1 MMSEKQKNTP
11 QEETRSAL
19 SRLVVV
25 LAVAI
30 GLIIYSYGWTVTE
43 IDLSE
48 PQEEQRQE
56 NVTRALRELL
66 SPRLFQQEREVIEY
80 DAPFLMDCTTGDA
93 PQQAER
99 NGSETIVIIE
109 PACSDANE
117 QITVQIING
126 TAGADARLRW
136 IPPAEEGED
145 PRARPLEIIETER
158 EDLVLDG
165 SGGFTGS
172 IEVPRIRRGEG
183 QIHTLRVLVA
193 IPAGQ
198 IEFSETALI
207 VIDRMIQTIFMAL
220 VATTVAIPI
229 ASLISFFAAQNL
241 MRRVRL
247 TVGSMMMAVILFAS
261 GIWLGTANIS
271 LVNGSGVG
279 NLAGNEI
286 TKLGIYS
293 IGELGLFIGQ
303 GDLFEPIGAMLA
315 FVIPIV
321 VFIVTGWVLARIQA
335 ISTIEK
341 NPALQVL
348 NAIITVVVLIFL
360 LGALGGLGILGGEQ
374 ITALGD
380 TLRPTEADSI
390 TTGLQDAFGFSIWTI
405 GNLLLIL
412 SEMIELFI
420 RPITGAILGFVFAS
434 LGASILGNGLRR
446 IRGVPSHVLAGI
458 MGAIAGAILLVF
470 LARIALW
477 ASLLGI
483 LPVLISSIIGGQVL
497 SLIWKRLTRRR
508 GEVGEIIVITNTQR
522 AIEWVVFAIGAVGIF
537 VLMFNTLNL
546 GRTLVDGTL
555 PPQTTVALFGI
566 DLGMT
571 NYVFT
576 AMLYGA
582 ILAGI
587 GTAITGLQ
595 GTFPLG
601 TLLYN
606 TSRTSLNAV
615 RSIEPLIMGLVFV
628 IWVGIGPFAGV
639 LALTLHSI
647 AALGKLYSEQI
658 ENIDAGPIEALE
670 STGANQLQT
679 IIYAVVPQ
687 IIPPYIAFTMYRW
700 DINVRMST
708 IIGFVGGGG
717 IGLLLQQQ
725 INLLRYRDAG
735 VAVLAIAVV
744 VSVLDYASAY
754 IRERVL

>member
-1 MMSEKQKNTP
+1 MSEKQKNTP

-117 QITVQIING
+117 PITVQIING

-136 IPPAEEGED
+136 IPPAEDGED

-207 VIDRMIQTIFMAL
+207 VIDRMLQTIFMAL

-247 TVGSMMMAVILFAS
+247 TVGSMMMAVILFAV
-261 GIWLGTANIS
+261 GIWLGSNFVSILGEWGL
-271 LVNGSGVG
+271 LV
-279 NLAGNEI
+279 
-286 TKLGIYS
+286 
-293 IGELGLFIGQ
+293 GQ
-303 GDLFEPIGAMLA
+303 GDLFAPIGALVA
-315 FVIPIV
+315 FAIPIAV
-321 VFIVTGWVLARIQA
+321 LVSVGWILAR
-335 ISTIEK
+335 
-341 NPALQVL
+341 LQSVTDDSNSSAMQLL
-348 NAIITVVVLIFL
+348 NTVITVSAVIFL
-360 LGALGGLGILGGEQ
+360 LGAIGGLGTLGGEQ

-380 TLRPTEADSI
+380 SLRPAESDSI
-390 TTGLQDAFGFSIWTI
+390 ATGLQDAFGFSIWTI
-405 GNLLLIL
+405 GNLLMIL
-412 SEMIELFI
+412 SEMVALFI
-420 RPITGAILGFVFAS
+420 RPITGVLTGFALAS
-434 LGASILGNGLRR
+434 VGASILGNGLRR

-537 VLMFNTLNL
+537 LLMFNTLNL

-555 PPQTTVALFGI
+555 PPQTTVSLFGI